1 MALSHKKN
9 GIDGFFW
16 CLLDFYGFC
25 WVLPGSRLFLICWVL
40 LDLTRFNL
48 LKSCVLGLPTSY
60 KDYVAVNGAATSNRG
75 AVPVPVAA
83 RSVTDAGV
91 AATASDGGSGVGGA
105 IDGRSTEE
113 ALACFWRIT
122 GATPGVDVD
131 CAAYEASRLAVEAP
145 SACGALNAAAVAA
158 LGLRRAGAGWN
169 RPAFVNQRHQVR

>member
-1 MALSHKKN
+1 M
-9 GIDGFFW
+9 
-16 CLLDFYGFC
+16 
-25 WVLPGSRLFLICWVL
+25 ICWVL